1 MMLPQETIDKIKAD
15 ADKYGFVVPYNGS
28 KSFYLEDKVKGYQAG
43 ATEWAGKA
51 QDDAFIRGYACC
63 VACIIKGHGI
73 STEVNEAFN
82 AGIGSL
88 QRCVDA
94 NCDEYDIEILK
105 KHFK

>member
-51 QDDAFIRGYACC
+51 KP
-63 VACIIKGHGI
+63 V
-73 STEVNEAFN
+73 
-82 AGIGSL
+82 
-88 QRCVDA
+88 VDA
-94 NCDEYDIEILK
+94 LDQIKNWSGGTEDAAYRMKVIASDALEKYREVGNG
-105 KHFK
+105 